1 MEYKEH
7 KIADI
12 SVIKVPDC
20 INYVADIKGS
30 NKVMASSGS
39 FKIEKYRKINC
50 SVKVDSHVKLNYV
63 HVKGVVDI
71 TLKKG
76 LNGP

>member
-1 MEYKEH
+1 MGTYFALHFFIFILTSSTLDQKVEYKEH

-12 SVIKVPDC
+12 SVKRVPDC

-39 FKIEKYRKINC
+39 FKVEKYIKRNNK
-50 SVKVDSHVKLNYV
+50 DKLIV
-63 HVKGVVDI
+63 Q
-71 TLKKG
+71 
-76 LNGP
+76 